1 MASDVSASESSSSHD
16 LIANVSFLA
25 GIAVFLLQV
34 WGRASLEHVL
44 TVTVSTG
51 LAVYLILAMA
61 YAAAQGVMAYEPPAE
76 GDESPSDDAAEKE
89 ANETNAPA
97 AHAAASHAPS

>member
-1 MASDVSASESSSSHD
+1 MASDVSASESFSSHG
-16 LIANVSFLA
+16 LISNVSFLA

-34 WGRASLEHVL
+34 WGHASLEHVL

-61 YAAAQGVMAYEPPAE
+61 YAAAQGVMAYDPPAE
-76 GDESPSDDAAEKE
+76 GDESPSADAGKRE
-89 ANETNAPA
+89 ASETNDLT
-97 AHAAASHAPS
+97 AHAAASHATS